1 MKKLLF
7 LLTTAAILTT
17 KAVTFE
23 WDLSPDPTVKGYRL
37 YWGAESNV
45 FSTSRPAGSTNF
57 FTLTNTLFA
66 PNIPY
71 YFVVVAT
78 NAWNIESLPSN
89 TVVWTNVVPP
99 SPPKNLHVSIMTN
112 AVLGAGISTLKP

>member
-1 MKKLLF
+1 MKKLLSF
-7 LLTTAAILTT
+7 LTIITALASQ
-17 KAVTFE
+17 AVIFE
-23 WDLSPDPTVKGYRL
+23 WDMSPDPLVKGYRM
-37 YWGAESNV
+37 YWGTETNV
-45 FSTSRPAGSTNF
+45 FTVSRPAGSTNNF
-57 FTLTNTLFA
+57 SFTNSLFA

-99 SPPKNLHVSIMTN
+99 SPPKNLRVSIVTN
-112 AVLGAGISTLKP
+112 TVLGAGLSTLKP